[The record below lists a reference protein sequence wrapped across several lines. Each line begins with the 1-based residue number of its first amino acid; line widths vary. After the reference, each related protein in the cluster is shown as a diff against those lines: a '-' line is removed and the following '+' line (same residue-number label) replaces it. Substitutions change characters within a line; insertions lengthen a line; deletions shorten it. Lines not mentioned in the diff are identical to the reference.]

1 MANTTLLIKRLIHY
15 VVLYRLI
22 GSLVATI
29 VTTARILNQYV
40 VIHRCSLLGHRV
52 VAGRIV
58 RGNCIIAPI
67 SAACLLIVIHLLVI
81 ACGTLSCL

>member
-1 MANTTLLIKRLIHY
+1 MANTTLLIDRLIY
-15 VVLYRLI
+15 YIMLYRLI

-29 VTTARILNQYV
+29 VATARILNQYV

-52 VAGRIV
+52 IAGRIV
-58 RGNCIIAPI
+58 RDNCIIAPI

-81 ACGTLSCL
+81 AC